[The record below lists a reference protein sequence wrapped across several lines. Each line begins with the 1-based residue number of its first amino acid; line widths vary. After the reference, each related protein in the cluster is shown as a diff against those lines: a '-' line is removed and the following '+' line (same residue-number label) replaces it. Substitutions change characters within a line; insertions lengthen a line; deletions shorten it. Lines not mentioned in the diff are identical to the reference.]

1 MKAPLTLI
9 ALALAGVLTACTV
22 GPDYVRPSAPV
33 STAYKEAPDWKTA
46 QPADTAPRGRWWR
59 VFDDAAL
66 DALADQV
73 GPANQN
79 VQAALAQYRQA
90 RAAVAAAEA
99 AYTPTVSIDGSL
111 QRARSTSSSRAA
123 SIGDSDR
130 LNALDASWVP
140 DLWGQVARSVEGDRA
155 TAQYNAATLAAVRL
169 AAEAQLVQA
178 YFQLRV
184 TDAYHKLQRNTVE
197 GYERSLKVTQNQ
209 RAAGLVSQ
217 ADVAQAQAQLESA
230 RASLIDLGVSR
241 AQYEHAIA
249 ILIGKAP
256 ADFSLPEGVLSPT
269 LPTLPAALPSQ
280 LLERRP
286 DIAAAE
292 RRMAAANAEI
302 GVAQAAY
309 YPKLSLSASAGFSAS
324 TLGNWLS
331 LPNRVWAVGGT
342 LAETVFDGGARDAK
356 VQQARASY
364 DATVAQYRQT
374 VLAGLQE
381 VEDNLVALRVY
392 GEEFVVQERAVRA
405 AREAERIAMN
415 QYLAGMTTYVNVVV
429 AQTTTNTSERSAY
442 QLLGRRYTAAVTL
455 IKALGGGWDGVAAEM
470 GRIAQGATPAP

>member
-1 MKAPLTLI
+1 MKVPLTLI
-9 ALALAGVLTACTV
+9 ALAMVGVLPACSV

-33 STAYKEAPDWKTA
+33 SANYKEAPDWKTA
-46 QPADTAPRGRWWR
+46 QPADTAPRGQWWQ
-59 VFDDAAL
+59 VFNDATL
-66 DALADQV
+66 NALAAQV

-99 AYTPTVSIDGSL
+99 GYTPTVSVDGSM
-111 QRARSTSSSRAA
+111 QRARSTSSSRAG
-123 SIGDSDR
+123 SIGDADK
-130 LNALDASWVP
+130 LNVVDASWVP
-140 DLWGQVARSVEGDRA
+140 DLWGQVARTVESDQA
-155 TAQYNAATLAAVRL
+155 TAQYNAATLASVRL
-169 AAEAQLVQA
+169 AAEAQLVQT

-184 TDAYHKLQRNTVE
+184 TDAYRKLQRNTVD

-209 RAAGLVSQ
+209 RAAGIVSQ

-230 RASLIDLGVSR
+230 RANLIDLGVSR

-249 ILIGKAP
+249 MLIGKAP
-256 ADFSLPEGVLSPT
+256 ADFTLPEGTISPT
-269 LPTLPAALPSQ
+269 LPSLPSALPSQ

-292 RRMAAANAEI
+292 RRMAAANAGI
-302 GVAQAAY
+302 GVAQSAY
-309 YPKLSLSASAGFSAS
+309 YPKLTLSASAGFSAS

-331 LPNRVWAVGGT
+331 LPNRVWALGGS
-342 LAETVFDGGARDAK
+342 LAETVFDGGAREAK
-356 VQQARASY
+356 VQQAQASY

-392 GEEFVVQERAVRA
+392 GDEFTVQERAVIA

-429 AQTTTNTSERSAY
+429 AQTTTNTNERTAY

-455 IKALGGGWDGVAAEM
+455 IKALGGGWSGVDSEV
-470 GRIAQGATPAP
+470 GQLAQGQP